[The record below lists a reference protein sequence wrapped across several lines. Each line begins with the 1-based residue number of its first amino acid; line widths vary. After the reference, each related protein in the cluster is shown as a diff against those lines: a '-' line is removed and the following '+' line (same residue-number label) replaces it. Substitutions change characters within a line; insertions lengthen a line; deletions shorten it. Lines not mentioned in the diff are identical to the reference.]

1 MKSWISFL
9 LPEDE
14 YKEKKLLYF
23 ISEGATIVILYLIV
37 MFIMSNFFQISA
49 KPTIVIAICI
59 FGFYVFSRYI
69 LSGIEYTDIATKV
82 DYKKQLRVTRI
93 KSIGFVVLFLS
104 LQVLF
109 VNFPTNL
116 NEWVDIIGMSVS
128 GGVVLFIFEY
138 ISLKRS
144 YEKNKD
150 LIE

>member
-9 LPEDE
+9 LPDDE
-14 YKEKKLLYF
+14 YKEKKLLFF
-23 ISEGATIVILYLIV
+23 IAEGATILILYLIA
-37 MFIMSNFFQISA
+37 MSISSQFFQISA

-59 FGFYVFSRYI
+59 FVFYVFSRYI
-69 LSGIEYTDIATKV
+69 LSGIEYTDIATKG

-109 VNFPTNL
+109 ANFPSNL
-116 NEWVDIIGMSVS
+116 NEWVDIIGLSVS
-128 GGVVLFIFEY
+128 GGIVLFIFEY
-138 ISLKRS
+138 LSIKRS

-150 LIE
+150 LV